1 MADKVMTEEDWQ
13 ALRLRGAL
21 LMEKV
26 AARFGVTVEDMR
38 GKGRAEPIQQA
49 RYITAFILNL
59 VELMPEDIVGHV
71 INRSEASVI
80 NYCERA
86 NTLLEQNG
94 DVRNKALSA
103 WSTYRSERRRAA

>member
-13 ALRLRGAL
+13 ALRLRGTL

-26 AARFGVTVEDMR
+26 ADRFGVTAEDVR

-59 VELMPEDIVGHV
+59 VELMPEDIVGQV

-80 NYCERA
+80 NYCDRA
-86 NTLLEQNG
+86 NTLLEQSEDARKKSLG
-94 DVRNKALSA
+94 A
-103 WSTYRSERRRAA
+103 WSLYRSERKAA